1 MDVDGLI
8 AEFDDGSGKFDVV
21 AVKAIVQR
29 ALAADAV
36 LAKLDALGSACERL
50 EGMAVQAATNAA
62 KQVRVLC
69 FLACMASPPGVSLRR
84 SPLALV
90 VVLELSTGVEYRVR
104 GHGCV
109 YTQASTTNETVERL
123 EGMTIQNSMNM
134 AKFEQKIDSRTEG
147 LEGMMMAAAM
157 TGSRMQKM
165 LDDRTQSME
174 SMLMASAHATS
185 KQVQL
190 MQSIAP
196 APDVPRLTWGGD
208 LGGWSGSDGE
218 EDEDEE
224 PREPTTTL
232 DAIVTKVED
241 AAATARAGGDDG
253 KPLIIGL
260 AGIPGA
266 GKSTL
271 VAALA
276 EALRGSAA
284 SLGPVAVMPMDGF
297 HLPRSALDQM
307 PDPATAHARR
317 GAPFTFDPAGF
328 CSCLGNVRAALAD
341 GKDVAVPTFDHAVG
355 DPVEAGLTI
364 AGATRVVLVEGNYML
379 LGRLGRALGDPEWK
393 DWEPL
398 EDLLDLKWFLSCS
411 VDVAMERVALRNMS
425 NPGWEGLSLAQAR
438 QRVADNDRINA
449 LLVAQSG
456 KQADYMFEMP
466 IEGGDSP
473 SAQGDQE
480 KRPASKAARDTGPAP
495 TTSSPEDD
503 GTTQMLQFQAQKI
516 VALTQEKHA
525 LEAEVRRL
533 GSKRPRQ
540 VTTGIVQA
548 TSGDLNEGTPPP
560 DDK

>member
-1 MDVDGLI
+1 M
-8 AEFDDGSGKFDVV
+8 
-21 AVKAIVQR
+21 
-29 ALAADAV
+29 
-36 LAKLDALGSACERL
+36 
-50 EGMAVQAATNAA
+50 
-62 KQVRVLC
+62 
-69 FLACMASPPGVSLRR
+69 
-84 SPLALV
+84 
-90 VVLELSTGVEYRVR
+90 
-104 GHGCV
+104 
-109 YTQASTTNETVERL
+109 
-123 EGMTIQNSMNM
+123 QNSMNM
-134 AKFEQKIDSRTEG
+134 AKFEQKIGSRTEG

-174 SMLMASAHATS
+174 SMLLASAHATS

-196 APDVPRLTWGGD
+196 SPDVPRLTWGGD

-218 EDEDEE
+218 EDDDEE
-224 PREPTTTL
+224 PREPPTLSTTL
-232 DAIVTKVED
+232 DALATKVED
-241 AAATARAGGDDG
+241 AVATARAGGDDG
-253 KPLIIGL
+253 KPLIIGC

-266 GKSTL
+266 GKSTM
-271 VAALA
+271 VAGLA
-276 EALRGSAA
+276 EVLRARDGAA

-317 GAPFTFDPAGF
+317 GAPFTFDPGSF
-328 CSCLGNVRAALAD
+328 CACLSNVRAALAA
-341 GKDVAVPTFDHAVG
+341 GNAIAVPTFDHAVG

-364 AGATRVVLVEGNYML
+364 AGTTRVVLVEGNYML

-438 QRVADNDRINA
+438 RRVADNDRINA

-456 KQADYMFEMP
+456 KHADYVFEMP

-473 SAQGDQE
+473 SSLSNQE
-480 KRPASKAARDTGPAP
+480 KERAASKAARRAVPAA
-495 TTSSPEDD
+495 TNSSPSDD

-540 VTTGIVQA
+540 ATTGLVA
-548 TSGDLNEGTPPP
+548 AMGAGLSEGTPPP
-560 DDK
+560 DGSDK

>member
-1 MDVDGLI
+1 
-8 AEFDDGSGKFDVV
+8 
-21 AVKAIVQR
+21 
-29 ALAADAV
+29 
-36 LAKLDALGSACERL
+36 
-50 EGMAVQAATNAA
+50 
-62 KQVRVLC
+62 
-69 FLACMASPPGVSLRR
+69 
-84 SPLALV
+84 
-90 VVLELSTGVEYRVR
+90 
-104 GHGCV
+104 
-109 YTQASTTNETVERL
+109 
-123 EGMTIQNSMNM
+123 
-134 AKFEQKIDSRTEG
+134 
-147 LEGMMMAAAM
+147 
-157 TGSRMQKM
+157 
-165 LDDRTQSME
+165 
-174 SMLMASAHATS
+174 
-185 KQVQL
+185 
-190 MQSIAP
+190 
-196 APDVPRLTWGGD
+196 

-218 EDEDEE
+218 EDDDEE
-224 PREPTTTL
+224 PRQPTTTL
-232 DAIVTKVED
+232 DALVTKVED
-241 AAATARAGGDDG
+241 AVATARGGGDDG
-253 KPLIIGL
+253 KPLIIGI

-271 VAALA
+271 TAALA
-276 EALRGSAA
+276 ETLKDSAA

-307 PDPATAHARR
+307 PNPETAHARR
-317 GAPFTFDPAGF
+317 GAPFTFDAVGF
-328 CSCLGNVRAALAD
+328 CSCLSNVRAALAD

-355 DPVEAGLTI
+355 DPVEAGSTI
-364 AGATRVVLVEGNYML
+364 PGATRVVLVEGNYML

-411 VDVAMERVALRNMS
+411 VDMAMERVALRNMS

-456 KQADYMFEMP
+456 KHADYAFEMP

-473 SAQGDQE
+473 SAPGDQE
-480 KRPASKAARDTGPAP
+480 KQRTAPKAARQTGPA
-495 TTSSPEDD
+495 TTSSSPEDD

-516 VALTQEKHA
+516 VALTKEKHA

-548 TSGDLNEGTPPP
+548 MGDLSEGTPPP